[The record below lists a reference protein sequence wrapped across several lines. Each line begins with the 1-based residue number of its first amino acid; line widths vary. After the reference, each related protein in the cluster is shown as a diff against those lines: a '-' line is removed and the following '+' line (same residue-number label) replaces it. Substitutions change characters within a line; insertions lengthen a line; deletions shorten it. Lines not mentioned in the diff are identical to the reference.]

1 MCFSRRWRRVAG
13 SYAFLDQMLVGD
25 VPHRKGS
32 EWGAGLS
39 YEETIAHMSMWV
51 MAASPLLTCTDVRN
65 MTAKTKAILTNPEL
79 LAIHKDPLAK
89 MATRIDVGHGW
100 GSGTGNE
107 LHIANI
113 CSKNYPQCQEGPGDP
128 GTRRPCLDPDAALTG
143 FSIDNCF
150 DALLLD

>member
-1 MCFSRRWRRVAG
+1 
-13 SYAFLDQMLVGD
+13 MLVGD

-65 MTAKTKAILTNPEL
+65 MTAETKAILTNPEL

-113 CSKNYPQCQEGPGDP
+113 CSKNFPQCQEGPGDP
-128 GTRRPCLDPDAALTG
+128 GTRRPLSSSRCCLDWLALTIV
-143 FSIDNCF
+143 STLRLV
-150 DALLLD
+150 A